1 MVLDKNTEH
10 LATFH
15 LRSKRHEEKNRLRG
29 QKSFSTSRVGF
40 DFISQLL
47 KNFLL

>member
-15 LRSKRHEEKNRLRG
+15 LRSKRHEEKKIDLG
-29 QKSFSTSRVGF
+29 V
-40 DFISQLL
+40 
-47 KNFLL
+47 KNHFRQVQWDSILFLSY